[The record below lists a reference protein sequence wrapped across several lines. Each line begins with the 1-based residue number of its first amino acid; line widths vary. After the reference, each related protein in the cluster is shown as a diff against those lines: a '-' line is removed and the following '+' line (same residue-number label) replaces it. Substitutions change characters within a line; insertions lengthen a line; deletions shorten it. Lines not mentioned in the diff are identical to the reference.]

1 MNALKTVL
9 FLSLSTLILIS
20 SAPANSQNKVIS
32 IDSSGIKELMNS
44 KDCSLLIVATAAW
57 CAPCREEL
65 PVLNKMYLKYKDQGL
80 KLVAISLDLAA
91 SDMQRIVNKID
102 IKFPVYWGGDKMAF
116 EYSIFGVPTIL
127 VMKDGQV
134 NERVIGKR
142 SEKFIEEKISRLVE
156 SCSP

>member
-1 MNALKTVL
+1 
-9 FLSLSTLILIS
+9 
-20 SAPANSQNKVIS
+20 
-32 IDSSGIKELMNS
+32 
-44 KDCSLLIVATAAW
+44 
-57 CAPCREEL
+57 
-65 PVLNKMYLKYKDQGL
+65 MYLKYKDRGF
-80 KLVAISLDLAA
+80 KLVAISLDSAA
-91 SDMQRIVNKID
+91 SDMQRIVDKLD

-142 SEKFIEEKISRLVE
+142 SGKFLEEKISRLVK

>member
-9 FLSLSTLILIS
+9 FLSLFTLILIS
-20 SAPANSQNKVIS
+20 PAPAISQNKVIS
-32 IDSSGIKELMNS
+32 IDSSGIKELMNN
-44 KDCSLLIVATAAW
+44 KGCPLLIVASAAW

-65 PVLNKMYLKYKDQGL
+65 PILNKMYLKYKDRGF
-80 KLVAISLDLAA
+80 KLVAISLDSAA
-91 SDMQRIVNKID
+91 SDMQRIVDKLD

-116 EYSIFGVPTIL
+116 KYSIFGVPTIL

-142 SEKFIEEKISRLVE
+142 SEKFLEEKISRLVE